1 MRVALFTETYL
12 PTINGVVT
20 HVKTL
25 KDGLEALGHTV
36 LVVTADSRFNNHVV
50 AEDVMYCPAVRVK
63 KIYNYDV
70 APPISIERLEKIK
83 NFAPDII
90 HIHNEFGVGISGIL
104 IARQLNVPLVYTLHT
119 MYDDYVYYVAKK
131 AALGKLVTS
140 ATHFYAK
147 MLAATASAI
156 TGPSLK
162 VSEYFKKCG
171 VKKKIYVIPNS
182 VELDKFD
189 PDNIDRQEAVE
200 FRRSLGFA
208 DDDTVFCFCGR
219 LGKEKN
225 VTLLLKYWA
234 EHVKP
239 TDKLKLYILGE
250 GPLYEQHVEEAQQF
264 GISDTVKFA
273 GRVEHDDLLMHYACC
288 DAYITAS
295 LSDTCSISMLEGMA
309 MHLPVL
315 SLADRLNE
323 GQVIDGVNGYNFKN
337 STEMY
342 ELMKKIR
349 DMSDAELSDFGERT
363 RDSIKTSGAV
373 RLAND
378 LLEVYR
384 DAQKNYALKRGK
396 NRRIVKKRYRA
407 IKRRTAPRTKYTV
420 KPRIERVSSLSKEGF
435 ALEFINRG
443 ANHISDYSRVRMS
456 VICGGLTASM
466 PINLNTDEV
475 TMFAD
480 NLSDGELLGKARLNE
495 ANGGE
500 SYIEFTVAGND
511 KYNVCGV
518 LISENDGYTQKL
530 EFANQVTVDKVRRF
544 AKSLR
549 SSFSQRMNG

>member
-1 MRVALFTETYL
+1 MRIALFTETYL

-36 LVVTADSRFNNHVV
+36 LVVTADSRFNNHVISK
-50 AEDVMYCPAVRVK
+50 DVMYCPAVKVK
-63 KIYNYDV
+63 KIYNYDI

-83 NFAPDII
+83 SFAPDII

-104 IARQLNVPLVYTLHT
+104 IAKQLNLPLVYTLHT

-147 MLAATASAI
+147 MLASTASAI

-189 PDNIDRQEAVE
+189 PTDYDREERAN
-200 FRRSLGFA
+200 FRHSLGFR

-225 VTLLLKYWA
+225 VSLLLKYWA
-234 EHVKP
+234 EHVRP
-239 TDKLKLYILGE
+239 EDRIKLYIIGE
-250 GPLYEQHVEEAQQF
+250 GPLYEQHIKETEEL
-264 GISDTVKFA
+264 GITDTVKFA
-273 GRVEHDDLLMHYACC
+273 GRVEHEDLKPHYASC

-315 SLADRLNE
+315 SLRDPLNE
-323 GQVIDGVNGYNFKN
+323 GQVKDGINGYNYSN
-337 STEMY
+337 SEEMY
-342 ELMKKIR
+342 RYLCKIR
-349 DMSDAELSDFGERT
+349 DMSEEELAEFGRRT
-363 RDSIKTSGAV
+363 RESVMTSGAV

-378 LLEVYR
+378 LLNVYH

-407 IKRRTAPRTKYTV
+407 VKRRTAPRTKYTV
-420 KPRIERVSSLSKEGF
+420 KPRPEKTASIKKDGF
-435 ALEFINRG
+435 ILEITSHG
-443 ANHISDYSRVRMS
+443 ANHNSENTVVMLSAVF
-456 VICGGLTASM
+456 GKLTAEL
-466 PINLNTDEV
+466 PISLNNEETV
-475 TMFAD
+475 WFAD
-480 NLSDGELLGKARLNE
+480 RLKNGSLSDTARLKE
-495 ANGGE
+495 AGDGGFYMDLIPDG
-500 SYIEFTVAGND
+500 SNIKVSGLIKSCSAGF
-511 KYNVCGV
+511 
-518 LISENDGYTQKL
+518 ENTL
-530 EFANQVTVDKVRRF
+530 EFHNSITIEESKEFADK
-544 AKSLR
+544 LL
-549 SSFSQRMNG
+549 SFYEKTN